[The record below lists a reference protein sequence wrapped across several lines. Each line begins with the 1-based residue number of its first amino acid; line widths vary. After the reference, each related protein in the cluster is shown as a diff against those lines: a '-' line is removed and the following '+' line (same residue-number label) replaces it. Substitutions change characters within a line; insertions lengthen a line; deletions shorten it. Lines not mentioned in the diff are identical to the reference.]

1 MNYVLKNQEG
11 LLPAGHV
18 IASNQLVLKEYE
30 APALEIANA
39 KETNLDVVEPEI
51 RTENYNYLVVEGEN
65 FTIEFNKRTGY
76 LSIYQVNGVD
86 YIKEGEALVP
96 NFWRA
101 PTDNDFGA
109 NLQQKYVV
117 WKNPAIR
124 LTSLEGTQENGCSV
138 SE

>member
-18 IASNQLVLKEYE
+18 IAANQLVLKEYE

-65 FTIEFNKRTGY
+65 FTIEFNRRTGY

-101 PTDNDFGA
+101 GVLLRIMISVQTCNRSMSYGRI
-109 NLQQKYVV
+109 LQ
-117 WKNPAIR
+117 
-124 LTSLEGTQENGCSV
+124 SV
-138 SE
+138 

>member
-1 MNYVLKNQEG
+1 M
-11 LLPAGHV
+11 
-18 IASNQLVLKEYE
+18 
-30 APALEIANA
+30 
-39 KETNLDVVEPEI
+39 VEPEI

-124 LTSLEGTQENGCSV
+124 LTQSV
-138 SE
+138 